1 MTALSDGEGSARFIS
16 QLRGLLGSR
25 PPAAEE
31 ERCDFCAQVLPPQH
45 SHVVHVEKRSLRC
58 ACRPCYLLFSS
69 GGAAGG
75 KYKAV
80 PERYLDLGDRVLS
93 PGQWD
98 RLQVPVDLAFFFYN
112 GSLGQT
118 VAFYPSPA
126 GATESLLSLEIW
138 EEIVRA
144 NPRIA
149 GLEPDV
155 EALLVSRREQAF
167 SCYIVPIDV
176 CYELVGIVR
185 RHWRGFH
192 GGEEAWKAIEAF
204 FATLSARC
212 EPVRSEAAG

>member
-16 QLRGLLGSR
+16 QLRGILGSR
-25 PPAAEE
+25 PPAADE

-45 SHVVHVEKRSLRC
+45 SHVVHIEKRNLRC
-58 ACRPCYLLFSS
+58 ACRPCYLLFSA

-93 PGQWD
+93 PSQWD

-112 GSLGQT
+112 GVIGHT

-185 RHWRGFH
+185 RHWRGFQ
-192 GGEEAWKAIEAF
+192 GGAEAWQAIEAF
-204 FATLSARC
+204 FASLSARC
-212 EPVRSEAAG
+212 EPPRSEAAG